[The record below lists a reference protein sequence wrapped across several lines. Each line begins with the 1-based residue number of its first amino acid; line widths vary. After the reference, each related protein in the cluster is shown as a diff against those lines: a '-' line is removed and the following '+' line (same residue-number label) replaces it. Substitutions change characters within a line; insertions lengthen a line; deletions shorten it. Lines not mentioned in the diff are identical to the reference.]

1 MRKRLSLTV
10 MSTVL
15 LLAACKDDA
24 RPQEEVRPVRVVTA
38 GADAALPGAELTGT
52 VRAHVETPLGFRI
65 GGKLVE
71 RRVDIGAVVKKGDVI
86 ARIDPQDASLNA
98 AAADA
103 QAASARAQL
112 AKVKMDYERSKA
124 LFAQKF
130 VSQAEVDTRKATFDA
145 ASEQLK
151 QAEAQKQLAHNQ
163 AAYATLLADADGA
176 VTRVSAEPGQVV
188 AAGTPVVTLA
198 RDGVRE
204 VGLDVPENL
213 HGKVRLGDKVK
224 IRLWA
229 LPGKEFNGHVSEI
242 SAAADPQS
250 RTYAA
255 RVVFDEHVAQLGLGM
270 TASVRLA
277 VPDAAVA
284 GGQVRL
290 PLTAL
295 FGETGKQQV
304 WRLDTRAG
312 RVHALPVKVL
322 TVTDTA
328 VLVSG
333 VKAGETIVTAGVHLL
348 REGQPVKPLA
358 TPAAVPAGSTT
369 TDSTTT
375 GAGA

>member
-1 MRKRLSLTV
+1 MLDRIAPAPRPLRLASALIV
-10 MSTVL
+10 FA
-15 LLAACKDDA
+15 LLAACKDGA
-24 RPQEEVRPVRVVTA
+24 KPQEEVRPVRVVTA

-65 GGKLVE
+65 GGKLIE
-71 RRVDIGAVVKKGDVI
+71 RRVDIGAVVRKGDVI
-86 ARIDPQDASLNA
+86 ARIDPQDAALNA
-98 AAADA
+98 AAAEA

-130 VSQAEVDTRKATFDA
+130 VSQAEVDTRKTALDA
-145 ASEQLK
+145 ASESLR
-151 QAEAQKQLAHNQ
+151 QAEAQQQLARNQ
-163 AAYATLLADADGA
+163 AGYATLLADADGA

-188 AAGTPVVTLA
+188 SAGTPVVTLA

-213 HGKVRLGDKVK
+213 HGKVKLGDKVK

-229 LPGKEFNGHVSEI
+229 MQGKEFAGHVSEI
-242 SAAADPQS
+242 SAAADPAS
-250 RTYAA
+250 RTYAS
-255 RVVFDEHVAQLGLGM
+255 RVVFDETVPQLGLGM

-277 VPDAAVA
+277 APDTAAA

-304 WRLDTRAG
+304 WRLDTKAG
-312 RVHALPVKVL
+312 RVHAQPVKVL
-322 TVTDTA
+322 TITDTA

-333 VKAGETIVTAGVHLL
+333 VKAGEQIVTAGVHLL
-348 REGQPVKPLA
+348 REGQPVKALAA
-358 TPAAVPAGSTT
+358 TPAKSVA
-369 TDSTTT
+369 

>member
-1 MRKRLSLTV
+1 MIERLTAAPWAR
-10 MSTVL
+10 MTVL
-15 LLAACKDDA
+15 TLALALAACKDEA

-86 ARIDPQDASLNA
+86 ARIDPQDAALSA

-112 AKVKMDYERSKA
+112 AKVKMDYERSLA

-130 VSQAEVDTRKATFDA
+130 VSQAEVDTRKTALDA
-145 ASEQLK
+145 ATETLR
-151 QAEAQKQLAHNQ
+151 QADAQKQLAHNQ
-163 AAYATLLADADGA
+163 AGYATLLADADGA

-188 AAGTPVVTLA
+188 SAGTPVVTLA

-229 LPGKEFNGHVSEI
+229 LPGKEFNGRVSEI
-242 SAAADPQS
+242 SAAADPAS

-255 RVVFDEHVAQLGLGM
+255 RVVFDEHVPQLGLGM

-277 VPDAAVA
+277 APDTAVP

-304 WRLDTRAG
+304 WRLDAKAG
-312 RVHALPVKVL
+312 RVHALPVRVL

-333 VKAGETIVTAGVHLL
+333 VKPGEVIVTAGVHLL

-358 TPAAVPAGSTT
+358 TRPAMQ
-369 TDSTTT
+369 
-375 GAGA
+375 GAGT